1 MSYDEIIAQLA
12 TVADAYAAER
22 AGIDAWYDSQCA
34 AARESLAEADE
45 RLAAAEAALT
55 AAGTAVEITDTEAA
69 RLWGV
74 LADRMKVPVSTLGP
88 PPAGDT
94 AGDAPEDPE
103 HPARLLDR
111 VRELLDEA
119 GPAKVPARLLRVLL
133 ALLLLALIAG
143 AVAGTLLLRR

>member
-1 MSYDEIIAQLA
+1 MSYDELVAQLS

-22 AGIDAWYDSQCA
+22 AGLDAWYDGQCA
-34 AARESLAEADE
+34 AARESLARADE

-88 PPAGDT
+88 PPAEE
-94 AGDAPEDPE
+94 APEDVE

-111 VRELLDEA
+111 VREMLDEA
-119 GPAKVPARLLRVLL
+119 TPAKVPARLLRVLL
-133 ALLLLALIAG
+133 ALLLLALVAG
-143 AVAGTLLLRR
+143 AVVGTLLLRR